1 MSEISPSFPQK
12 TNLYLNS
19 INSSDN
25 SKIIINI
32 PDGIVKCNDN
42 EDFFISLISFNTA
55 YSFYQVIDGYNND
68 FQVIHQG
75 TTTSY
80 KIPVGNISVN
90 DILTYFESI
99 KNTAEIILTF
109 DKKTNKFS
117 FDTQNHNHSVILV
130 LVNCHKLLGFDKTV
144 SQVDLTHPNH
154 IVSPN
159 PINVMSITNLYLHL
173 DAGFDIS
180 LNDNNLDNFNISNGI
195 VKPNNILC
203 AIPIKQC
210 YNSIISYENYDG
222 GTSFNFQLNKQ
233 EQIQSLSLTIKDE
246 YDKIIPNFPDYSV
259 IIQFQKK
266 LRLNPQYSLLN
277 DIKNSINQII
287 LIISNFLIRF

>member
-32 PDGIVKCNDN
+32 PDGIIKCNDN

-80 KIPVGNISVN
+80 KLPVGNISVN

-144 SQVDLTHPNH
+144 SQVDLTHP
-154 IVSPN
+154 ISLVSPN

-195 VKPNNILC
+195 VKANNILC

-266 LRLNPQYSLLN
+266 LRFNPQYSLLN

>member
-80 KIPVGNISVN
+80 KLPVGNISVN

-144 SQVDLTHPNH
+144 SQVNLTHP
-154 IVSPN
+154 ISLTSPN

>member
-144 SQVDLTHPNH
+144 SQVNLTHPNH

>member
-144 SQVDLTHPNH
+144 SQVNLTHPNH

-246 YDKIIPNFPDYSV
+246 YDKIIPNFPEYSV

>member
-32 PDGIVKCNDN
+32 PDGIIKCNDN

-80 KIPVGNISVN
+80 KLPVGNISVN

-144 SQVDLTHPNH
+144 SQVDLTHP
-154 IVSPN
+154 ISLVSPN

-266 LRLNPQYSLLN
+266 LRFNPQYSLLN

>member
-144 SQVDLTHPNH
+144 SQVNLTHP
-154 IVSPN
+154 ISLVSPN